1 MNDWNRALVDFE
13 QATELDPGNATAWLN
28 LARVAARL
36 GLTTESETAQRRA
49 EELDPQLAEQSS
61 QHQQPTPSENAPA
74 ADPVAAAGFR

>member
-1 MNDWNRALVDFE
+1 MDFE
-13 QATELDPGNATAWLN
+13 QATELDPDNATAWLH

-36 GLTTESETAQRRA
+36 GLASEAQTAQRRGL
-49 EELDPQLAEQSS
+49 ELDPQLAEQNS